1 MTTSLQDTDPS
12 RRSGTLETTEDAAL
26 AGLVSRLG
34 SDTLRY
40 LPAVIV
46 PAAASIL
53 GVAVFTRIFP
63 PGPYGEYS
71 LVYVVVT
78 TATVILSGWLQQ
90 SLLRYLPRYRAEGKL
105 EEFLVRFGSILWVF
119 SGLVLAAAL
128 LLGWPLRA
136 FLGVY
141 ARYYFV
147 AAVWVV
153 AGAAFSVQSHAF
165 RANLQSAAFSRYQVA
180 YAVGRLVLAL
190 AFVYLV
196 SQDVMGLVIGST
208 AAYAVLLWPMVVELG
223 IPRGVKS
230 FGFSIDAALLKRLFS
245 YGLPVMGWVLGVK
258 VLDLSDRFIIQ
269 LFRGAE
275 EVGIYSANYT
285 LVTMG
290 VLLVATPLLSAAV
303 PLIVDAWETGHQG
316 RIQQV
321 ISSFSRYY
329 LITSVPVVVY
339 TIVFSREIVTVFLGK
354 PFREGHT
361 IIPYILL
368 GSFLWNF
375 AMYGHKGIK
384 LLEKTRVMFVLVSIC
399 CVVNVVLNLIIVPRY
414 GYQGAAVTTFISY
427 ALYPVMLY
435 FVSRSYIAWV
445 IPWRSVL
452 NITLSGLAGAL
463 AGWGV
468 KIGLAGKVHVL
479 VVLTIGLVAGSVAYM
494 GALAVV
500 RELREHELRLIGL
513 KGRAR

>member
-1 MTTSLQDTDPS
+1 MTTSPRDTDPPN
-12 RRSGTLETTEDAAL
+12 RSETPVTTGDEAL

-46 PAAASIL
+46 PAAASVL

-71 LVYVVVT
+71 LVYAVVT
-78 TATVILSGWLQQ
+78 TAIVILSGWLQQ

-105 EEFLVRFGSILWVF
+105 EEFLVRFSSILWAF
-119 SGLVLAAAL
+119 CGLVLAAAL
-128 LLGWPLRA
+128 LAAWPLKP
-136 FLGVY
+136 FLGAY
-141 ARYYFV
+141 SRYYV
-147 AAVWVV
+147 LGAVWAV
-153 AGAAFSVQSHAF
+153 AGAAYTVQTHAF

-180 YAVGRLVLAL
+180 YALGRLVVALAL
-190 AFVYLV
+190 VYLV
-196 SQDVMGLVIGST
+196 SRDIMSLVIGST
-208 AAYAVLLWPMVVELG
+208 AAYVLLLWPMCLELG
-223 IPRGVKS
+223 IPRGIKS
-230 FGFSIDAALLKRLFS
+230 FGFSIDRALLRRLFS
-245 YGLPVMGWVLGVK
+245 YGLPVMGWGLGVK

-269 LFRGAE
+269 LFRGPE

-285 LVTMG
+285 LVAMG
-290 VLLVATPLLSAAV
+290 ILLVATPLLSAAV
-303 PLIVDAWETGHQG
+303 PLIVHAWESGHQE

-329 LITSVPVVVY
+329 LLTSVPVVMY
-339 TIVFSREIVTVFLGK
+339 TIVFSWEIVSVFLGK

-368 GSFLWNF
+368 GSFLWSF

-384 LLEKTRVMFVLVSIC
+384 LLEKTRVMFVLVTIC
-399 CVVNVVLNLIIVPRY
+399 CIVNIVLNLIIVPRY
-414 GYQGAAVTTFISY
+414 GYQGAAFTTFVSY
-427 ALYPVMLY
+427 ALYPIMLY
-435 FVSRSYIAWV
+435 GVSRRYIAWV
-445 IPWRSVL
+445 IPWRSVV
-452 NITLSGLAGAL
+452 NITLAGLGGAL

-468 KIGLAGKVHVL
+468 KFALTGKAHVIFIL
-479 VVLTIGLVAGSVAYM
+479 GVGLVAGCVAYM
-494 GALAVV
+494 GVLVAV
-500 RELREHELRLIGL
+500 RELREHEMRLIGL